1 LRSLEDIIQKYNLKD
16 SSKFVVEKNILGM
29 CLTLV
34 ESMIKNNQ
42 NVKACWEI
50 VERCL
55 NIYKLLLSVSNGNL
69 ASVAA
74 TDFPELIVSIIDHY
88 PLPNDEA
95 LINDIF
101 HFTAVFLDPLVK
113 KSGRTIPNLSNGFT
127 RKMLNA
133 YF

>member
-1 LRSLEDIIQKYNLKD
+1 
-16 SSKFVVEKNILGM
+16 
-29 CLTLV
+29 
-34 ESMIKNNQ
+34 MIKNNQ

-69 ASVAA
+69 ASIAA